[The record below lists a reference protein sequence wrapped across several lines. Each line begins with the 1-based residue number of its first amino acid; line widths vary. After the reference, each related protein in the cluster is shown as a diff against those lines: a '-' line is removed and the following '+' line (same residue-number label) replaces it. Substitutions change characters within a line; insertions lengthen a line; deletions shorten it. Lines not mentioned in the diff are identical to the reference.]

1 MNLIILHIIVILALG
16 ALIAFLLWAYIDKK
30 YKSIKGAE
38 VEAEADRA
46 EAAAEASYQSVV
58 AVRTITELM
67 HAMPVGV
74 KVYDASGTLISSNL
88 RDREIFGVPETVDL
102 MKFTVFTSPVL
113 PKALISSFRQQLPY
127 KDTVVYDFS
136 KLDSSYKSRFKHIEK
151 TLTISGQPIM
161 DIEGR
166 KMEKYVVVTEDVTET
181 NALKH
186 RVDDVRNGLRF
197 VAAAAGMMVWG
208 YDVNQD
214 SVYEIRGNLF
224 GLAGISM
231 DDLLQ
236 RVHRDDRERFSG
248 IIKDLCDGKIEQ
260 SGIVCRFM
268 NTDEK
273 EYKWVKYI
281 LKASVLKDGKVKRIV
296 GIFNDIT
303 ETVKIEDEKKSR
315 DALLARQN
323 RKIDELT
330 HHLDIALG
338 STNSNLFKFD
348 LNTGIFSYIFSTGIY
363 QSTMVL
369 QDIYDRTDKE
379 TAGMM
384 KRYFS
389 KFRSGEL
396 KKVQFTYPHTTA
408 KNALK
413 YSLINLRLVLD
424 KDGKPDYVIGTQH
437 DTTIEHT
444 MQKRLQLNI
453 LRTRMVLE
461 ASGDEYWEFD
471 AVRRLF
477 KKMPAENSVERVVLF
492 DDFVNA
498 VNAQDITHEFK
509 DSVTSLK
516 CRINTPHHFEV
527 RERHG
532 NGDTWHNVA
541 YSIIPAELDSRGFVL
556 TYACVKRDMTEQV
569 HMRDEI
575 AKKNVETELALG
587 AGHIMPFT
595 IDVKEEIVSLPLN
608 NMVAMKLLGSYPP
621 QLRKDKFIGE
631 LTKIKG
637 GNALVNDIARL
648 SDGDLLQARREATTT
663 DWQETIVYLEIS
675 LIATNYNRN
684 GAPETIVGLVQDV
697 TEHRQLLISLNKA
710 RKQAEESNRLKSAFL
725 ANMSHEIRTPLNAIV
740 GFSEL
745 LIESDDVDERRE
757 YSRLIETNND
767 LLLHL
772 IGDILDLSKIEAGMM
787 VLRPQK
793 FDLAEQFAQSGK
805 TMQQKCQ
812 RNNPN
817 VTLTVDNP
825 YKSCVV
831 DLDPNR
837 LTQVWTNFTTN
848 SIKYTPS
855 GSIVMG
861 YKYADKNLHIY
872 VTDTGIG
879 IADDK
884 RDLVFKRFRKLD
896 DFAQGTGLGLSIVK
910 AIVEQCGGTVG
921 FTSVYG
927 KGSTFYA
934 DIPCEAIIIETKD

>member
-1 MNLIILHIIVILALG
+1 MNLLILYIISILALV
-16 ALIAFLLWAYIDKK
+16 ALFAFLLRQYIDRKN
-30 YKSIKGAE
+30 KSIKEAD
-38 VEAEADRA
+38 VEADAKKA
-46 EAAAEASYQSVV
+46 EAAALYQNIV
-58 AVRTITELM
+58 AIRTITELM

-74 KVYDASGTLISSNL
+74 KVYDASGKLISSNL

-113 PKALISSFRQQLPY
+113 PKALVNCFSQQLPY
-127 KDTVVYDFS
+127 KDTIVYDFS

-151 TLTISGQPIM
+151 TLTISGHPIM
-161 DIEGR
+161 DIDGN
-166 KMEKYVVVTEDVTET
+166 KMEKYVVVTEDETET
-181 NALKH
+181 VALKH
-186 RVDDVRNGLRF
+186 KVDEVKEGLRF
-197 VAAAAGMMVWG
+197 VASAAGTKVWG
-208 YDVNQD
+208 YDVKSD
-214 SVYEIRGNLF
+214 SVYEIRGEIF
-224 GLAGISM
+224 GLANIDM
-231 DDLLQ
+231 DELLQ
-236 RVHRDDRERFSG
+236 RVHRDDREQFGG
-248 IIKDLCDGKIEQ
+248 IIKELCYGKIEQ
-260 SGIVCRFM
+260 KSILCRFM

-273 EYKWVKYI
+273 EYKWVNYT
-281 LKASVLKDGKVKRIV
+281 LKSLKDKAGAVSSIV
-296 GIFNDIT
+296 GMFIDMT
-303 ETVKIEDEKKSR
+303 EIKQLEDENK
-315 DALLARQN
+315 ARNVLIENQEK
-323 RKIDELT
+323 KIDELT
-330 HHLDIALG
+330 DHLDIALG

-348 LNTGIFSYIFSTGIY
+348 LNTGVFSYIFSTGIY
-363 QSTMVL
+363 QSTLAL
-369 QDIYDRTDKE
+369 QDIYDHTDKE

-389 KFRSGEL
+389 KFRTGEL
-396 KKVQFTYPHTTA
+396 KKVHFTYPHTTA

-413 YSLINLRLVLD
+413 YSLINLQLIFD
-424 KDGKPDYVIGTQH
+424 KDGKSDYVIGTQH
-437 DTTIEHT
+437 DTTKEHA
-444 MQKRLQLNI
+444 MQKRLKLNI

-471 AVRRLF
+471 AMRRLF
-477 KKMPAENSVERVVLF
+477 KKMSAENTVERVVLF
-492 DDFVNA
+492 DDFVNS
-498 VNAQDITHEFK
+498 VNAQDITQEFK
-509 DSVTSLK
+509 ESVISLK

-527 RERHG
+527 RERHS
-532 NGDTWHNVA
+532 NGDTWHNVV
-541 YSIIPAELDSRGFVL
+541 YSIIPVELDSRGYVL
-556 TYACVKRDMTEQV
+556 TYACVKRDVTEQV
-569 HMRDEI
+569 HMRDEM

-595 IDVKEEIVSLPLN
+595 IDVKEDVVSLPLN
-608 NMVAMKLLGSYPP
+608 NMVAMKLFGSYPP
-621 QLRKDKFIGE
+621 QLRMDKFVGE
-631 LTKIKG
+631 LAKIKG

-648 SDGDLLQARREATTT
+648 TDGDILQARREATTT
-663 DWQETIVYLEIS
+663 DRRETIVYLEIS
-675 LIATNYNRN
+675 LIATNYNCN
-684 GAPETIVGLVQDV
+684 GVPETIVGLVQDV
-697 TEHRQLLISLNKA
+697 TEHRQLLISLNKV
-710 RKQAEESNRLKSAFL
+710 RKQAEESNRLKSVFL

-745 LIESDDVDERRE
+745 LIESDNVDERRE

-793 FDLAEQFAQSGK
+793 FDLAELFDQSGK

-825 YKSCVV
+825 YKSCLVN
-831 DLDPNR
+831 LDPNR
-837 LTQVWTNFTTN
+837 LTQVWINFTTN
-848 SIKYTPS
+848 SIKYTVS

-884 RDLVFKRFRKLD
+884 RDLVFKRFCKLD

-910 AIVEQCGGTVG
+910 AIVEQCGGRVG

-934 DIPCEAIIIETKD
+934 DIPCEATIIETKD